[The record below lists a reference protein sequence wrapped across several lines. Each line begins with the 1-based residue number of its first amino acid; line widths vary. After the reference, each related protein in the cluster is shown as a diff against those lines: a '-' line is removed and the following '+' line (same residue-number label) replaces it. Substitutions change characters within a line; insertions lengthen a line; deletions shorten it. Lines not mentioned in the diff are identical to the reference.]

1 MFINAKNMI
10 QKKSEKYFITGG
22 AGFIGSHL
30 VDRLVGQGE
39 FVTVYD
45 NLSSGSLNNLAQAKG
60 KKNFKFIKGDLYDL
74 KKLKKA
80 ISGHNIVFHLASNT
94 NMVKGNAKTDIDLKD
109 SIIGTRN
116 LLEAMRLKRIK
127 KLYFASSGSVYGN
140 VDASQLVESYGPLL
154 PISLYGAGKL
164 AAEGLVS
171 AFCELF
177 DIKACIFR
185 FGNICGHRIK
195 RGVVYDFVQK
205 LKKNPKELLILG
217 DGHQSKNYLL
227 VDDCL
232 DGMFLIFS
240 KSQKQ
245 YDTFNIGNDA
255 YIEVNGIADIVTKE
269 MGLPGVKYS
278 HTAGKGGW
286 KGDIPISHFNI
297 DKARKLGW
305 APKYDS
311 AQTVRIATQRIL
323 NNKK

>member
-1 MFINAKNMI
+1 MFGNANM
-10 QKKSEKYFITGG
+10 KKETSQKYFVTGG

-30 VDRLVGQGE
+30 VDRLIEEGKQV
-39 FVTVYD
+39 VVYD
-45 NLSSGSLNNLAQAKG
+45 NLSSGSLKNLVNVVK
-60 KKNFKFIKGDLYDL
+60 KKNFKFIKGDLVDY

-80 ISGHNIVFHLASNT
+80 IKNSDVVFHLASNT
-94 NMVKGNAKTDIDLKD
+94 NMIKGNAQTDIDLKD

-116 LLEAMRLKRIK
+116 LLEAMRTSNIK

-140 VDASQLVESYGPLL
+140 ADAPQLIESYGPLL

-205 LKKNPKELLILG
+205 LKQNPKELLILG

-227 VDDCL
+227 VDDCI
-232 DGMFLIFS
+232 DGMFEIFD
-240 KSQKQ
+240 KCKKQ

-255 YIEVNGIADIVTKE
+255 YIQVNDIADIVAKE
-269 MGLPGVKYS
+269 MNLSGVKYK

-286 KGDIPISHFNI
+286 KGDIPVSHFNI

-305 APKYDS
+305 SPKYDS
-311 AQTVRIATQRIL
+311 AQTVRIAARRIL
-323 NNKK
+323 DNK